1 MDKLI
6 SDFNKQANALFLNGI
21 ERSWKIGE
29 ESYMDK
35 MHLALSGKAS
45 QRKYFDQI
53 RMEAT
58 RKQRDQGSQSTVKRY
73 TDGINLSGRV
83 WKLGNGMKQE
93 IETVVQNAV
102 KEGKTPDQL
111 AVEVKKYLNEPDKL
125 FHKVRNKDTGEPEL
139 SEAAKK
145 YSPGQGVYRSAYKNA
160 MRLARTETA
169 AAYCRAEWERF
180 QTDPQVTGIRI
191 TLSNNHTCI
200 NTRTG
205 KPEPFYDI
213 CDELAGD
220 YPKSFLWTGWHP
232 QCLCIMLPV
241 LINGSEFRKLVAAEI
256 RGEKYEPEWINSVP
270 SQFQKWMKKNSGR
283 IDAANNRGTLPYW
296 IKDNSKFAD
305 IKVNPINSMRQPEI
319 RETAAR
325 KYNSYGSDWEKAYFD
340 KFSGGYNVYH
350 KEHKFST
357 IQGGGEA
364 EKIVGK
370 MLAKYNGK
378 WVEFLPEG
386 EKKSPDV
393 KFDGKTWDIKYIDRA
408 NEETIR
414 TAIKNARKA
423 DNAIF
428 YFKDENKYLSLISAT
443 EREIGKF
450 LKGQTAKI
458 PDIYYMD
465 TDGLLQLLWAKT
477 KGTK

>member
-1 MDKLI
+1 
-6 SDFNKQANALFLNGI
+6 
-21 ERSWKIGE
+21 
-29 ESYMDK
+29 
-35 MHLALSGKAS
+35 
-45 QRKYFDQI
+45 
-53 RMEAT
+53 
-58 RKQRDQGSQSTVKRY
+58 
-73 TDGINLSGRV
+73 
-83 WKLGNGMKQE
+83 
-93 IETVVQNAV
+93 
-102 KEGKTPDQL
+102 
-111 AVEVKKYLNEPDKL
+111 
-125 FHKVRNKDTGEPEL
+125 
-139 SEAAKK
+139 
-145 YSPGQGVYRSAYKNA
+145 
-160 MRLARTETA
+160 
-169 AAYCRAEWERF
+169 
-180 QTDPQVTGIRI
+180 
-191 TLSNNHTCI
+191 
-200 NTRTG
+200 
-205 KPEPFYDI
+205 
-213 CDELAGD
+213 
-220 YPKSFLWTGWHP
+220 
-232 QCLCIMLPV
+232 MLPV

-256 RGEKYEPEWINSVP
+256 RGEKYEPERINSVP

-305 IKVNPINSMRQPEI
+305 IKVNPINSMTQPEI

-458 PDIYYMD
+458 SDIYYMD